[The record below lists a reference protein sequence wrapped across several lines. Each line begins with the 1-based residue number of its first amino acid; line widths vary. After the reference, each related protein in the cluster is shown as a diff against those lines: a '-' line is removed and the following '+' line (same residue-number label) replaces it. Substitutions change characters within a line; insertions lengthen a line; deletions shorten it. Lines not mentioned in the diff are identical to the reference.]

1 MHGNRDFMIGSRF
14 AEETSV
20 TLLPDPTRLTIEG
33 TDVLVSHGDALCT
46 DDVEYQKFRQ
56 MTRNP
61 QWQAMMLQK
70 SLEERLAFAK
80 QARAASM
87 QHGKTI
93 NPVISDVN
101 QQAVEQFMQEHG
113 STLLLHGHTHRPAV
127 HQFKIGRSPATR
139 IVLGDW
145 YDHGS
150 VVRWDENGP
159 ALEVLQR

>member
-1 MHGNRDFMIGSRF
+1 
-14 AEETSV
+14 
-20 TLLPDPTRLTIEG
+20 
-33 TDVLVSHGDALCT
+33 
-46 DDVEYQKFRQ
+46 

-80 QARAASM
+80 QARAASK
-87 QHGKTI
+87 QHGNTI

-101 QQAVEQFMQEHG
+101 QTAVEDFMRSND

-127 HQFKIGRSPATR
+127 HDFLLGDTPATR

-145 YDHGS
+145 YEQGS
-150 VVRWDENGP
+150 VVRWTRNGP
-159 ALEVLQR
+159 NLEVLRR